1 MTIPKE
7 VMLRL
12 AREQRADAVN
22 AEAMMWRTL
31 RGRRLG
37 GFKFRRQVPIGRYIV
52 DFVCFEARLI
62 VEIDGPSH
70 DADLQQKRD
79 VARDQWL
86 EQQGFRIMRL
96 PNDLVIGSPELATQR
111 ITRALRD
118 CAAPPS
124 SDPASPGH
132 LLPRGEKGTTR

>member
-7 VMLRL
+7 LMLRL
-12 AREQRADAVN
+12 AREQRATAVN
-22 AEAMMWRTL
+22 AEAMMWRAL

-37 GFKFRRQVPIGRYIV
+37 GFKFRRQVPIGRYIA

-79 VARDQWL
+79 ASRDQWL

-96 PNDLVIGSPELATQR
+96 SNDLVIGSPELATQR
-111 ITRALRD
+111 VARALRD
-118 CAAPPS
+118 CAA
-124 SDPASPGH
+124 SPHPVGSADH
-132 LLPRGEKGTTR
+132 LLPQEEKGE